1 MTVVKVVWKR
11 GSKQGFAKK
20 KSGRY
25 PSGLIYWLT
34 KWLGLMY
41 NGTSRLFIDQ
51 EPLFLPLQMQYTGKK
66 TNWKYQDVDDNDHL
80 EDDDDHVDED
90 LEGIEAALGGN
101 LASDRILRRAIQ
113 IQIRI
118 PTRYRLSHHC
128 YVAILVTFWPSSYF
142 GNVQLF
148 VSANVS

>member
-1 MTVVKVVWKR
+1 
-11 GSKQGFAKK
+11 
-20 KSGRY
+20 
-25 PSGLIYWLT
+25 
-34 KWLGLMY
+34 MY

-51 EPLFLPLQMQYTGKK
+51 EPLFPPLQMQYTGKK
-66 TNWKYQDVDDNDHL
+66 TKWKYQDVDDNDHL

-128 YVAILVTFWPSSYF
+128 YVAILVTILTKFLFRKCSVVCFSKC
-142 GNVQLF
+142 VVVVVLVLVCEQLREKAGR
-148 VSANVS
+148 S

>member
-1 MTVVKVVWKR
+1 
-11 GSKQGFAKK
+11 
-20 KSGRY
+20 
-25 PSGLIYWLT
+25 
-34 KWLGLMY
+34 MY

-51 EPLFLPLQMQYTGKK
+51 EPLLLPLQMQYTGEK
-66 TNWKYQDVDDNDHL
+66 TKWNYQDVDDHDHL

-118 PTRYRLSHHC
+118 PTRYRQTWDLSKNLHDRIFGSK
-128 YVAILVTFWPSSYF
+128 ILIFNF
-142 GNVQLF
+142 NF
-148 VSANVS
+148 